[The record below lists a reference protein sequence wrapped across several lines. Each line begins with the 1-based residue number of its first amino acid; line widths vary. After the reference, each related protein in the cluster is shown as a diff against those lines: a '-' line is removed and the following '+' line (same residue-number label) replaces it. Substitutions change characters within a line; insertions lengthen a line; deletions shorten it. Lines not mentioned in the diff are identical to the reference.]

1 MKDRPKLSEITSR
14 IVSTND
20 LKGDTITEMYEDL
33 YEKIGNYFL
42 ENAKRMSSDMCYN
55 NRSLTITIDIEPN
68 CIITIDRKTSEYLME
83 VK

>member
-1 MKDRPKLSEITSR
+1 MSNKLDVSE

-20 LKGDTITEMYEDL
+20 LKGDTINEMYDDL
-33 YEKIGNYFL
+33 YKKIGRYFL

-55 NRSLTITIDIEPN
+55 NKSLTVTIDVVPG